1 MAYGRSQEEDFRA
14 PFDRNDDSGTFVG
27 SLRTARKTLGAQ
39 APVEVTRLLRRLRKD
54 FDAIRTIDYF
64 PGAAST
70 DAEVAWEDFLALADT
85 VLSSG
90 EPHATERANP
100 AEPPPTIPI
109 VELHGFTGTVLLY
122 KLD

>member
-1 MAYGRSQEEDFRA
+1 MPRIGRTEPDDDRLRSTRCRLSDMAYGRSQEEDFRA

-70 DAEVAWEDFLALADT
+70 DAEVA
-85 VLSSG
+85 
-90 EPHATERANP
+90 
-100 AEPPPTIPI
+100 
-109 VELHGFTGTVLLY
+109 
-122 KLD
+122 